1 LNFYSP
7 GKPDHLAAILPTLT
21 PPTDSILLGD
31 LNAHHTWW
39 QGPLPPTIR
48 TSRASQAIADWLETH
63 DFRLHNKIALP
74 THHPRNGTNPST
86 IDLCL
91 SKGNIGNDILALAI
105 NHDTTSDH
113 SSATITLTF
122 PGETLK
128 HQEKPRRNWNRA
140 DWPAFKTLITNAR
153 MDLSNLQGK
162 DDTLRAV
169 TNITNLIHHAT
180 NKTIPLGGQRK
191 HIAPWWTHHLT
202 LAKLSVQKA
211 DRKARAA
218 PDDLSLRHDSMQK
231 RHKWTSL
238 VRTAKT
244 SYRTKQLQSAT
255 TGSIW
260 KTLKNHNTH
269 HQPIPPLNGHT
280 DFEGKCNR
288 LREALFPAKNDEPRP
303 HLPPNLL
310 PSKHDLAG
318 HYRQVTQ
325 HEVSTALTHLR
336 LHSAAGA
343 DGINYTTTQH
353 FHEAAPH
360 L

>member
-1 LNFYSP
+1 MPQQRLVFVQLLNCAKGQATTISAIQDFANKPENLICLLQEPWCDRHGLPPQHPDFDSFTPTPNRPKCVTYVRRTPGLTTTTTFTAQDSFLVTKITYTQNTARKTFSLLNFYSP
-7 GKPDHLAAILPTLT
+7 GKPDHLAAILPTLI

-128 HQEKPRRNWNRA
+128 HQEKPRRNWNKA
-140 DWPAFKTLITNAR
+140 DWPAFKTHITNAR

-162 DDTLRAV
+162 DDTL
-169 TNITNLIHHAT
+169 
-180 NKTIPLGGQRK
+180 
-191 HIAPWWTHHLT
+191 
-202 LAKLSVQKA
+202 
-211 DRKARAA
+211 
-218 PDDLSLRHDSMQK
+218 
-231 RHKWTSL
+231 
-238 VRTAKT
+238 
-244 SYRTKQLQSAT
+244 
-255 TGSIW
+255 
-260 KTLKNHNTH
+260 
-269 HQPIPPLNGHT
+269 
-280 DFEGKCNR
+280 
-288 LREALFPAKNDEPRP
+288 
-303 HLPPNLL
+303 
-310 PSKHDLAG
+310 
-318 HYRQVTQ
+318 
-325 HEVSTALTHLR
+325 
-336 LHSAAGA
+336 
-343 DGINYTTTQH
+343 
-353 FHEAAPH
+353 
-360 L
+360 